1 MLRQRLGRIG
11 RRHTEEREG
20 LPGVP
25 RPGQSHQGY
34 CLLDRAG
41 TRTYATPLASEPPT
55 LLGEAEKNS
64 TQNKQPETRPSPPP
78 AHKIPNSPRLLPWM
92 NQRNTITV
100 RGRHPGIDVVGRG
113 FRDTDSG
120 TIGQHAGRG
129 RHQDK
134 DSLLETD
141 LA

>member
-55 LLGEAEKNS
+55 LLGEAEKEQHTKQAARNQ
-64 TQNKQPETRPSPPP
+64 TFTPRPQNTKQPKVAALDELAQYHHRQGPTS
-78 AHKIPNSPRLLPWM
+78 
-92 NQRNTITV
+92 RN
-100 RGRHPGIDVVGRG
+100 
-113 FRDTDSG
+113 
-120 TIGQHAGRG
+120 
-129 RHQDK
+129 
-134 DSLLETD
+134 
-141 LA
+141 

>member
-1 MLRQRLGRIG
+1 MYPARDKAIRDIASWTELEHGHTRLHSPLSHRHFWARP
-11 RRHTEEREG
+11 RR
-20 LPGVP
+20 
-25 RPGQSHQGY
+25 
-34 CLLDRAG
+34 
-41 TRTYATPLASEPPT
+41 
-55 LLGEAEKNS
+55 NS
-64 TQNKQPETRPSPPP
+64 TQNKQPETRPSPP

-134 DSLLETD
+134 ESLLETD